1 VSRMWP
7 LAVVLPILI
16 APAGCC
22 HTARPDWAHPGGTE
36 VQQKRALRYDPYPE
50 NEPGPA
56 LTGVRPREYESPPPE
71 TSRARWTKGN
81 WGL

>member
-1 VSRMWP
+1 MNLFCP
-7 LAVVLPILI
+7 LAIVLPILI

-22 HTARPDWAHPGGTE
+22 STARPDWTHPGGAE

-50 NEPGPA
+50 NEPGPV
-56 LTGVRPREYESPPPE
+56 LTGVRPRQYEVPPPE
-71 TSRARWTKGN
+71 TSRARWTRGK